1 MTLDRTILSDIT
13 VHMKYARFD
22 SEKQRRETWEEI
34 VERNKRMHVDRYNLL
49 YNNNEEFRNTLNL
62 TYALVTQK
70 KILPSMRS
78 MQFGGAAIR
87 AANNRVYNCAFMPI
101 DSFNAFSEAMFLL
114 LGGTGVGYSV
124 QNNNVEKLPARQV
137 LTDTDPI
144 QYQIGDSIEGWS
156 DAVREAVM
164 SVMYG
169 YPIEFDYTAIRPKG
183 SIIKTSGGRAP
194 GHEPLKTCIDRILK
208 LLKDEVKVGYKM
220 RPIVAHDIMCH
231 LADAVLS
238 GGIRRAAMI
247 SLFDKYDDEMI
258 NSKTGLFWQDN
269 PQRMRANNSVVLD
282 RESVV
287 KEDFERVWDVARHQ
301 NSGEPGFYF
310 TNDTTWGTNPCCEI
324 ALRPFQFCNLTEIN
338 VSDIADQVDLV
349 ERVSAASFLGTLQAG
364 YTDFHYLR
372 PMWKETTEKDALIG
386 VSMTGI
392 ASGKILDYNLSKLAE
407 IVKGV
412 NAVTADLIGINRA
425 ARTTCVKP
433 AGTTSLTLGTSS
445 GIHAWHNDY
454 YIRRIRV
461 KKNEPIYTYL
471 SINHP
476 TLVEDDVMDREN
488 GAVISVPQSA
498 PPGSILRTESALNL
512 LDRVRRFST
521 EWIKNGHNNGL
532 NTHNVSAT
540 VSVKDDEWN
549 IVKEWMWDNRDVY
562 NGITILPYSGGSYQQ
577 APFEDCDEVT
587 YKEMLANL
595 TEVDLTQVWET
606 EDMTHLEG
614 EAACAGGTC
623 EIDFVYDREL

>member
-49 YNNNEEFRNTLNL
+49 YNNNEEFRHTLDV
-62 TYALVTQK
+62 TYDLVTQK

-78 MQFGGAAIR
+78 MQFGGKAIK
-87 AANNRVYNCAFMPI
+87 AANNRVYNCAFIPI

-124 QNNNVEKLPARQV
+124 QNNNVEKLPARQAMNE
-137 LTDTDPI
+137 TEPI

-156 DAVREAVM
+156 DGVREAVM

-183 SIIKTSGGRAP
+183 SVIKTSGGRAP
-194 GHEPLKTCIDRILK
+194 GHGPLKTCIDRILE
-208 LLKDEVKVGYKM
+208 LLKTKVNVGYKM

-258 NSKTGLFWQDN
+258 NSKTGLFWEQN

-282 RESVV
+282 RETVTE
-287 KEDFERVWDVARHQ
+287 EDFERIWAVARDH

-324 ALRPFQFCNLTEIN
+324 ALKPHSFCNLTEVN
-338 VSDIADQVDLV
+338 VSDITDEMDLV

-372 PMWKETTEKDALIG
+372 PIWKETTEKDALIG

-407 IVKGV
+407 IVKSV
-412 NAVTADLIGINRA
+412 NVVTAELIGINKA

-476 TLVEDDVMDREN
+476 TLVEDDVMDKEN

-498 PPGSILRTESALNL
+498 PPGSILRTESALAL

-521 EWIKNGHNNGL
+521 EWIKNGHNNGF

-562 NGITILPYSGGSYQQ
+562 NGITILPYNGGSYQQ

-623 EIDFVYDREL
+623 EIDFVYDA